1 MFGRAY
7 FMLLEGREVF
17 KSFMLASHDSLCYAH
32 TPLSG
37 PTGFVRKVPRS
48 NYGNLVYDRLY

>member
-1 MFGRAY
+1 
-7 FMLLEGREVF
+7 MLLEGREVF

-48 NYGNLVYDRLY
+48 NYGNLVYARLY